1 MFKLKSPALL
11 AASQLVLN
19 FMKEKEIFESPVGWG
34 CVTLVSLETCQ
45 LQLYEV
51 DDIPWTN
58 FFFGYFSEN
67 TRGMLQLFDLR
78 NVFHLMSASLA

>member
-1 MFKLKSPALL
+1 MCTTFVLCIYIYCAFIEKNMFKLKSPALL

-34 CVTLVSLETCQ
+34 CVTLVSLETRQ

-58 FFFGYFSEN
+58 FF
-67 TRGMLQLFDLR
+67 
-78 NVFHLMSASLA
+78 

>member
-34 CVTLVSLETCQ
+34 CVTLVSLETRQ

-58 FFFGYFSEN
+58 FFGYFSEN
-67 TRGMLQLFDLR
+67 TRVMLQLFDLR
-78 NVFHLMSASLA
+78 YLFHLMSASLA

>member
-34 CVTLVSLETCQ
+34 CVTLVSLETRQ

-51 DDIPWTN
+51 DDNPWTN
-58 FFFGYFSEN
+58 FFLIPFRKYQG
-67 TRGMLQLFDLR
+67 D
-78 NVFHLMSASLA
+78 VAVV

>member
-34 CVTLVSLETCQ
+34 CVTLVSLETRQ
-45 LQLYEV
+45 LQSMRWMIFHGLTFL
-51 DDIPWTN
+51 DTFQKIP
-58 FFFGYFSEN
+58 G
-67 TRGMLQLFDLR
+67 
-78 NVFHLMSASLA
+78 

>member
-34 CVTLVSLETCQ
+34 CVTLVSLETRQ

-51 DDIPWTN
+51 DDNPWTN
-58 FFFGYFSEN
+58 FFFI
-67 TRGMLQLFDLR
+67 LFRKYQGD
-78 NVFHLMSASLA
+78 VAVV

>member
-1 MFKLKSPALL
+1 MFKLKSLALL

-34 CVTLVSLETCQ
+34 CVTLVSLETRQ

-51 DDIPWTN
+51 DDNPWTN
-58 FFFGYFSEN
+58 FF
-67 TRGMLQLFDLR
+67 LILFRKYQGD
-78 NVFHLMSASLA
+78 VAVV

>member
-19 FMKEKEIFESPVGWG
+19 FMKEKEIFESPVGLG
-34 CVTLVSLETCQ
+34 CVTLVSLETRQ

-51 DDIPWTN
+51 DDITWTN
-58 FFFGYFSEN
+58 FFGYFSEN
-67 TRGMLQLFDLR
+67 TRVMFQLFDLR
-78 NVFHLMSASLA
+78 YVFHLMSASLA